1 MNYTTRE
8 RVRRNLDNISPDD
21 NDLLDNA
28 IASAS
33 RIIDTLATGVS
44 VGADNYFTLE
54 DIVNQ
59 EIYGQVNQ
67 CGYIVAWL
75 RKATVNSI
83 ASFEYRLTPAQG
95 WVTVATTEIDGNKVI
110 AFTSLFAR
118 QRVRCRLSYNGGIA
132 DDPEVLP
139 GDLLEMATLMA
150 VRLYREGKSSLSDAI
165 GVAELGQMQYTKAMP
180 ARFMEEIK
188 RYKRV
193 VAW

>member
-44 VGADNYFTLE
+44 VGADDYFTLE
-54 DIVNQ
+54 DVVNQ
-59 EIYGQVNQ
+59 ELYGQVNQ
-67 CGYIVAWL
+67 CGYIVTWL
-75 RKATVNSI
+75 RKATVNSV
-83 ASFEYRLTPAQG
+83 ASFEYRITPAQG

-110 AFTSLFAR
+110 AFTSLLAR
-118 QRVRCRLSYNGGIA
+118 QRVRCRLSYNGGLA
-132 DDPEVLP
+132 DDPEDLP
-139 GDLLEMATLMA
+139 SDLLEMATLMA

>member
-44 VGADNYFTLE
+44 VGSDNYFTLE

-67 CGYIVAWL
+67 CGYIVTWL

-95 WVTVATTEIDGNKVI
+95 WVTVATTEIDGNKVV
-110 AFTSLFAR
+110 AYTNLLVR
-118 QRVRCRLSYNGGIA
+118 QRVRCRLSYNGGLA
-132 DDPEVLP
+132 DDPEDLP
-139 GDLLEMATLMA
+139 SDLLEMATLMA

>member
-1 MNYTTRE
+1 
-8 RVRRNLDNISPDD
+8 
-21 NDLLDNA
+21 LLDNA

-44 VGADNYFTLE
+44 VGADDYFTLE
-54 DIVNQ
+54 DVVNQ
-59 EIYGQVNQ
+59 ELYGQVNQ

-95 WVTVATTEIDGNKVI
+95 WVTVATTEIDGNKVV
-110 AFTSLFAR
+110 AYTNLLVR
-118 QRVRCRLSYNGGIA
+118 QRVRCRLSYNGGLA
-132 DDPEVLP
+132 DDPEDLP
-139 GDLLEMATLMA
+139 SDLLEMATLMA